1 MPVHRNRIIYQS
13 EALFVSPDSTGA
25 HFTGAKLT
33 ASNVGAHGAI
43 GTGVQNN
50 IGPGPFGLVTPP
62 TGVTQ
67 AFGTNAGK
75 TAPAKN
81 GKGNILGWQ
90 ASDTL
95 TKWPEWNPTGE
106 FNHPQTGYADG
117 HGSIVRQLKRI
128 QTANYGFTV
137 NRQDVNQFGHLGR
150 LDSLIIEAPTVNLDF
165 SYYLLD
171 GYNERMLEFV
181 TNGTINALSGA
192 LAPELYQA
200 GNNFFILTVPEARD
214 AVNGD
219 VSLEKEDRENQKSV
233 IALGNGFITDYTVD
247 ISVGAI
253 PTASVTVEGMN
264 IRSDFGTTGS
274 DNPGIDIND
283 GSLISNAWSGSD
295 SRNIYAEGCTG
306 LYSLPACT
314 SGYTGC
320 SDISALRP
328 GDVVVNMSNAAMIS
342 KQTSGTSPS
351 ANTLQGSAHI
361 QSVSINVPMA
371 RTTLQRLGNTFGFSK
386 AVDVPVNVSMTVSA
400 VLADLKESN
409 LIDLMCTCEGIEVGV
424 DLYEPECVACE
435 LKQGEPAMRYVLK
448 GARLESEN
456 FTSTIGDNKTVE
468 VTFTS
473 QVGGPDDPANGLFI
487 SGSEATGVGTHDVK
501 GMPPAW
507 TGLAGAK
514 GKELPSDPIS
524 GFLGYR
530 A

>member
-25 HFTGAKLT
+25 HFTGAELT
-33 ASNVGAHGAI
+33 ATNVGAHGAI
-43 GTGVQNN
+43 GTEVRNH
-50 IGPGPFGLVTPP
+50 IGSGPFGLVTPP

-81 GKGNILGWQ
+81 AKGNILGWQ

-95 TKWPEWNPTGE
+95 AKWPDWNPEGTNSN
-106 FNHPQTGYADG
+106 FAQG
-117 HGSIVRQLKRI
+117 HGSIIKQLKRI

-219 VSLEKEDRENQKSV
+219 VALESEDRENQKSV

-283 GSLISNAWSGSD
+283 GSLISKAWEVDADGVRSTYDG
-295 SRNIYAEGCTG
+295 GCTG
-306 LYSLPACT
+306 LYSLPASN

-320 SDISALRP
+320 NDISALRP

-342 KQTSGTSPS
+342 KQTSGTNAST
-351 ANTLQGSAHI
+351 NTLQGSAHI

-424 DLYEPECVACE
+424 DLYQPECGACE
-435 LKQGEPAMRYVLK
+435 LKQGEPAMRYLLK

-487 SGSEATGVGTHDVK
+487 SGAEASNADVN

-507 TGLAGAK
+507 TGLPGAM
-514 GKELPSDPIS
+514 GKELPSDPVS

-530 A
+530 G

>member
-25 HFTGAKLT
+25 HFTGAKLS
-33 ASNVGAHGAI
+33 ADNLAAHGTI
-43 GTGVQNN
+43 GTEVLNN
-50 IGPGPFGLVTPP
+50 IGDGPFGLVSPP
-62 TGVTQ
+62 LSLGQ
-67 AFGTNAGK
+67 AFGTNATK
-75 TAPAKN
+75 DAPAKN
-81 GKGNILGWQ
+81 SKGNILGWQ
-90 ASDTL
+90 PSDTL
-95 TKWPEWNPTGE
+95 TNWPDWNPKGTGQD
-106 FNHPQTGYADG
+106 HAQG
-117 HGSIVRQLKRI
+117 HGSIIKQLKRV

-171 GYNERMLEFV
+171 GYNERMLEL
-181 TNGTINALSGA
+181 TNGITNALSGA

-219 VSLEKEDRENQKSV
+219 VALETEKREDQKSV

-264 IRSDFGTTGS
+264 IRSDFGTTGN

-283 GSLISNAWSGSD
+283 GSLMSKAWSGDNGLRS
-295 SRNIYAEGCTG
+295 SYGGGCTG
-306 LYSLPACT
+306 LYSLPASN
-314 SGYTGC
+314 SGYAGC
-320 SDISALRP
+320 TDISALRP
-328 GDVVVNMSNAAMIS
+328 GDVVVNLSDNAMIS
-342 KQTSGTSPS
+342 KQTSGTNAST
-351 ANTLQGSAHI
+351 NTLQGSAHI
-361 QSVSINVPMA
+361 QSVSINIPMA

-400 VLADLKESN
+400 VLADLKENN
-409 LIDLMCTCEGIEVGV
+409 LIDLMCKCEGFEVGV
-424 DLYEPECVACE
+424 DLYEPECGACE
-435 LKQGEPAMRYVLK
+435 LKQGVPAMRYTLK

-468 VTFTS
+468 VTFNA
-473 QVGGPDDPANGLFI
+473 QVGGPDDPANGIFI
-487 SGSEATGVGTHDVK
+487 SGAEAEDATVT

-507 TGLAGAK
+507 TGIPGAL
-514 GKELPSDPIS
+514 GKELPSDPVS

-530 A
+530 S

>member
-25 HFTGAKLT
+25 HFTGAKLDT
-33 ASNVGAHGAI
+33 SNTGAHGAI
-43 GTGVQNN
+43 GAEVFKK
-50 IGPGPFGLVTPP
+50 IGTGPFGLVTPP
-62 TGVTQ
+62 TGRSQ
-67 AFGTNAGK
+67 AFGTEPGQSGA
-75 TAPAKN
+75 AKN
-81 GKGNILGWQ
+81 AKGNILGWQ
-90 ASDTL
+90 PTDTL
-95 TKWPEWNPTGE
+95 TKWPEWNPTGAADHAE
-106 FNHPQTGYADG
+106 YADS
-117 HGSIVRQLKRI
+117 HGSIIRQLKRV

-181 TNGTINALSGA
+181 TNGRTNALSGA

-219 VSLEKEDRENQKSV
+219 ASLSEEKREDQKSV

-264 IRSDFGTTGS
+264 IRSDFGTTGN

-283 GSLISNAWSGSD
+283 GSLISNAWTGTNK
-295 SRNIYAEGCTG
+295 REIYNGGCTG
-306 LYSLPACT
+306 LYSLPAST

-320 SDISALRP
+320 HDISALRP
-328 GDVVVNMSNAAMIS
+328 GDVVVNMSNSAMMS
-342 KQTSGTSPS
+342 KQTSGTNASK
-351 ANTLQGSAHI
+351 NTLQGSAHI

-409 LIDLMCTCEGIEVGV
+409 LIDLMCKCEGVEVGV
-424 DLYEPECVACE
+424 DLYKPECGACE
-435 LKQGEPAMRYVLK
+435 LKQGSPAMRYTLK

-468 VTFTS
+468 VTFTA

-487 SGSEATGVGTHDVK
+487 SGAEPTGAGTHTVK

-507 TGLAGAK
+507 TGLAGAE
-514 GKELPSDPIS
+514 GKELPSDPVS